1 MDRIIERKKWTGKR
15 TLTLAGLAV
24 GVIILIVLLLMAS
37 GGKQATV
44 EKERLTIET
53 VKRGPFQEFVAING
67 TVQPIQTVFLDAVE
81 GGRVDEVFVEDG
93 VFVKAGQPLARLS
106 NTSVMLD
113 FMNRETQIIEQINN
127 LRNTRITLEQTSQ
140 QLKANLLE
148 VEYQLDLI
156 ERQYQ
161 VDTALYSD
169 KVISDLNYHNSQA
182 NYKYQQER
190 RELLEDRIATEE
202 DYRKLQMLRIDK
214 SIDLMERNLDMIR
227 QSLENLVIK
236 APIDGQL
243 TGFNLEVGQQK
254 NRGERLGQV
263 DVVDAFKVRARVDE
277 HYLNRV
283 EIGQQ
288 ATFALEGGLHT
299 LVVTKVFPTV
309 RNNAFEI
316 ELEFVETHP
325 ESIRRG
331 QSLQLRLT
339 ISAEREA
346 LLLSRGSFF
355 QTTGG
360 QWVFVLTDNGEKA
373 HRQPIRLGNQNPQ
386 YYEVLEGLEPGDRV
400 VTSSYQYFEDAEIIN
415 IN

>member
-1 MDRIIERKKWTGKR
+1 M
-15 TLTLAGLAV
+15 LTFAGLAFV
-24 GVIILIVLLLMAS
+24 VIAVIFLISQAS
-37 GGKQATV
+37 GGKEATV
-44 EKERLTIET
+44 ERERLLIET
-53 VKRGPFQEFVAING
+53 VERGPFQEFVAING

-81 GGRVDEVFVEDG
+81 GGKVDEVFVEDG
-93 VFVKAGQPLARLS
+93 MFVEAGQPLARLS
-106 NTSVMLD
+106 NTTMMLD

-140 QLKANLLE
+140 QLKASLLE
-148 VEYQLDLI
+148 VEHELDLI
-156 ERQYQ
+156 ERQYK

-169 KVISDLNYHNSQA
+169 KVISSLNYQNSEA
-182 NYKYQQER
+182 NYAYQQAR
-190 RELLEDRIATEE
+190 KTLLEERIATEE
-202 DYRKLQMLRIDK
+202 DYRKFQMKRIDN
-214 SIDLMERNLDMIR
+214 SIDLMERNLEMIR

-263 DVVDAFKVRARVDE
+263 DVVDAFKVRAQVDE

-288 ATFALEGGLHT
+288 ATFSLEGEMHT
-299 LVVTKVFPTV
+299 LEVTKVFPTV
-309 RNNAFEI
+309 RNNQFEI
-316 ELEFVETHP
+316 ELEFVNDHP
-325 ESIRRG
+325 ISIRRG

-346 LLLSRGSFF
+346 LLLGRGSFF
-355 QTTGG
+355 QSTGG
-360 QWVFVLTDNGEKA
+360 QWVFVLKESGEKA
-373 HRQPIRLGNQNPQ
+373 ERQAIRLGSQNPQ
-386 YYEVLEGLEPGDRV
+386 YYEVLEGLQPGDRV
-400 VTSSYQYFEDAEIIN
+400 ITSSYDYFKDAETLN